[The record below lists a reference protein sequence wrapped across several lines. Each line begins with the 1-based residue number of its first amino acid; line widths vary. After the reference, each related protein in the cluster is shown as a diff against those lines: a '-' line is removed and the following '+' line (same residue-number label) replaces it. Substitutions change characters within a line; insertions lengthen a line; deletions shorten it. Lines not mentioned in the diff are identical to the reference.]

1 MESVMQTNYDEQTFE
16 RIKPNRKLNKLNAV
30 EYEDSKRKMK
40 SKDRNRQEMRKIRR
54 TEVEE

>member
-1 MESVMQTNYDEQTFE
+1 MQINYDEQTFE

>member
-1 MESVMQTNYDEQTFE
+1 MQINCDEQTFE
-16 RIKPNRKLNKLNAV
+16 RIKPNRKLSKLSAV
-30 EYEDSKRKMK
+30 EYEDSKRRMK